1 MNNMSNQTRKRRK
14 KYKGLKIFL
23 GILILLLLII
33 AIYLYIQYRKIPKAD
48 TSDFDTDVVTAELP
62 EEEEKIMDKG
72 YINIALFGVDSRKDE
87 IKSHTRSDSIIII
100 SINKKTKDVNMI
112 SVYRD
117 TVMYTD
123 EKHGYDKATHAY
135 AYGGPELSV
144 SMLNRTL
151 DLNITDFVTVNFN
164 SLALIVDALGGVE
177 IDVAENEVEPL
188 NKFGEQVA
196 EFIGTEYTPIKKA
209 GTQVLNG
216 EQAVGY
222 CRIRST
228 AGGDFTR
235 ASRQRTVLAKLFD
248 QVKSTNPITLVKLA
262 EDLFPYV
269 YTSMGLADV
278 LALIPGLPSYSLA
291 SSEGFPFDASSGR
304 LGKASVVYANPNLYQ
319 NVIELHEKLFG
330 TEDYTPSTRVEN
342 YSKEINSYR

>member
-1 MNNMSNQTRKRRK
+1 M
-14 KYKGLKIFL
+14 
-23 GILILLLLII
+23 LLFT
-33 AIYLYIQYRKIPKAD
+33 AGYLYLQFRRMQQAD
-48 TSDFDTDVVTAELP
+48 TSDFDTDAVIVDIP
-62 EEEEKIMDKG
+62 EEEEKKMDRG
-72 YINIALFGVDSRKDE
+72 YINIALFGVDSRQDE
-87 IKSHTRSDSIIII
+87 IKNHTRSDTIMIV
-100 SINKKTKDVNMI
+100 SINKKTKDVNVV

-117 TVMYTD
+117 TVMYTN

-144 SMLNRTL
+144 QMLNRTL
-151 DLNITDFVTVNFN
+151 DLNITEFITVNFN
-164 SLALIVDALGGVE
+164 SLAMIVDALGGVE
-177 IDVAENEVEPL
+177 IDVSEEEVEYV
-188 NKFGEQVA
+188 NKFGSQVA
-196 EFIGTEYTPIKKA
+196 ELIGTEYKEVTKA
-209 GTQVLNG
+209 GKQTLNG

-235 ASRQRTVLAKLFD
+235 SSRQRIVLEKLFD
-248 QVKSTNPITLVKLA
+248 KIKKAGPIKLA
-262 EDLFPYV
+262 KVAESIFPNV

-278 LALIPGLPSYSLA
+278 MALIPGVASYSLA

-319 NVIELHEKLFG
+319 NVIQLHEKLFG
-330 TEDYTPSTRVEN
+330 TEDYEPSSRVEN